1 MATVLITGGTGLI
14 GRRLTTLLINKGH
27 RVLILSRT
35 HQERHGDKD
44 SNPAFFQW
52 HPEKGEIDYSALQQ
66 ADYII
71 NLAGAGIADK
81 RWNTKR
87 KAVISESRIKSGQ
100 LISQSLKE
108 TPNNVKAVIAA
119 SAMGWYGDDNRQEK
133 SQAGFSEDM
142 MPASD
147 FLGTVCKVWE
157 ECFQPVIT
165 LGKRLVII
173 RTGIV
178 LSAEGGA
185 LKEFLRPVRL
195 GLAAILGSGKQ
206 MQSWIHIDDI
216 CRIYIHAIEN
226 EEVNGVYNASAPEP
240 IDHRTLISAIAQK
253 KKGSFFIPI
262 YVPNFLLKWLLGDL
276 GKELTKGVT
285 LNVSK
290 IRQTGFRFLF
300 PSLEAA
306 LNDLL

>member
-1 MATVLITGGTGLI
+1 MTTVLITGGTGLI
-14 GRRLTTLLINKGH
+14 GRRLTTLLINKGY

-35 HQERHGDKD
+35 PQERNQDNN
-44 SNPAFFQW
+44 SNPAFFVW
-52 HPEKGEIDYSALQQ
+52 HPEKGIIDNAALQQ

-81 RWNTKR
+81 RWNAKR
-87 KAVISESRIKSGQ
+87 KTVISESRTRSGQ
-100 LISQSLKE
+100 LICQSLRE
-108 TPNNVKAVIAA
+108 NPNKVKAVITA
-119 SAMGWYGDDNRQEK
+119 SAMGWYGDDNRPEK
-133 SQAGFSEDM
+133 GEAGFTEDT

-147 FLGTVCKVWE
+147 FLGKVCKEWE
-157 ECFQPVIT
+157 DSLQPVIT

-178 LSAEGGA
+178 LDAESGA
-185 LKEFLRPVRL
+185 LREFLRPVRF
-195 GLAAILGSGKQ
+195 GIAAILGSGKQ

-226 EEVNGVYNASAPEP
+226 EEVNGVYNASAPGP
-240 IDHRTLISAIAQK
+240 VDHRTLVSAIAQK

-262 YVPNFLLKWLLGDL
+262 YIPNFLLKWLLGEL
-276 GKELTKGVT
+276 GKELVKSIT
-285 LNVSK
+285 LNPAK
-290 IRQTGFRFLF
+290 IRLTRFTFLF